1 MQAYPPKVETQMQR
15 FYTSLSEKDR
25 RRYAAVEA
33 LKLGWGGKTYIS
45 QLFGCD
51 DEAMQLGRR
60 ELDDDVALA
69 STRIRQPG
77 GGRKRKDDTLEGL
90 DAAFVDVLEA
100 HTAGSPMDAA
110 IR

>member
-1 MQAYPPKVETQMQR
+1 MQAYPAEVEHQMQR

-45 QLFGCD
+45 QLLGCD
-51 DEAMQLGRR
+51 DEAMQLGRQ
-60 ELDDDVALA
+60 ELNDDEALA
-69 STRIRQPG
+69 SKRIRQPG
-77 GGRKRKDDTLEGL
+77 GGRKRSIETLEGL
-90 DAAFVDVLEA
+90 DAAFVESLES